1 MGKTVNLTLRVPE
14 ELHIKMRI
22 LAAVQNK
29 NMSELF
35 ISWLE
40 KQNVSVPEVGK
51 TEKIDKR
58 KNVKTKT
65 TKTKSNIN
73 PDYDKEAVKEK
84 ILSLKDAGSNPADIA
99 RTLEAEGILTATG
112 KTSWNR
118 GTISNMI
125 KGWTA
130 Q

>member
-1 MGKTVNLTLRVPE
+1 MENLVNLSFKVPE
-14 ELHIKMRI
+14 EIHKKLKVISALSGKS
-22 LAAVQNK
+22 
-29 NMSELF
+29 MSDIIVDF
-35 ISWLE
+35 VISQ
-40 KQNVSVPEVGK
+40 KISIPNFDNIGK
-51 TEKIDKR
+51 KTKSR
-58 KNVKTKT
+58 KTKT

-84 ILSLKDAGSNPADIA
+84 ILSLNAAGSNPADIA

-112 KTSWNR
+112 LSEWNR